1 MNRTQEIER
10 ILKENEL
17 LITEWSPIHLAN
29 LLRTWFWK
37 EDVPSVG
44 ALEVWQK
51 SCAYLYLP
59 RLRDADVYLMSLAA
73 GAGSRDFFGI
83 AYGREGTRYLGFHFG
98 KATTPILDDSLL
110 LLEPKAAAAFVEL
123 LRAEEEARTPTPVPT
138 PPDGPTTGTGTSV
151 PGDGQPM
158 APGADTEPVKAAK
171 KRVFFG
177 TVELDPVKAKLQFSD
192 VVDEVLMQFA
202 SRSGV
207 KIKVSVEIQ
216 AESDSGF
223 DDGIQRAVRE
233 NCAQLKFKNSG
244 FEE

>member
-1 MNRTQEIER
+1 
-10 ILKENEL
+10 
-17 LITEWSPIHLAN
+17 
-29 LLRTWFWK
+29 
-37 EDVPSVG
+37 
-44 ALEVWQK
+44 
-51 SCAYLYLP
+51 LYLP
-59 RLRDADVYLMSLAA
+59 RLSNAEVFNSALAA
-73 GAGSRDFFGI
+73 GASSRDFFGF
-83 AYGREGTRYLGFHFG
+83 AYGREGDRYLGFHFG
-98 KATTPILDDSLL
+98 KATTPILDGSLL
-110 LLEPKAAAAFVEL
+110 LVEPKAAAAFAEV
-123 LRAEEEARTPTPVPT
+123 LRAEDEARTPTPIPT
-138 PPDGPTTGTGTSV
+138 THGGPTTGTGTST
-151 PGDGQPM
+151 PGEEPPM
-158 APGADTEPVKAAK
+158 APGADTESVKAAK

-233 NCAQLKFKNSG
+233 NCAQLKFKNYG